1 MARQRKRGRTGPN
14 LKRENGT
21 IINQYG
27 VEINEDEARR
37 LRNLVQNVNRKR
49 EKMLKQF
56 RDKPLFYGG
65 QRLDDSREQLM
76 LMGEELDIM
85 IRKRSAS
92 LQRFQDKRSFNNY
105 ITQLERAASA
115 DYMAYRTKLY
125 KRNYMQAL
133 QNQYGMYPD
142 LLKGVLM
149 KVRMMKPEAFAEL
162 VGMDRLFQIK
172 EHYSLGGALDRL
184 KAVRERLGLSNPDYD
199 DDSEEDYL

>member
-1 MARQRKRGRTGPN
+1 MARNRKRGRTGPN
-14 LKRENGT
+14 LKRDNGT

-37 LRNLVQNVNRKR
+37 LRNLVQRVNRKR
-49 EKMLKQF
+49 AKMLQQF
-56 RDKPLFYGG
+56 KDQPLYYGG
-65 QRLDDSREQLM
+65 KRLDESREQLM
-76 LMGEELDIM
+76 LMGEEMDIM

-92 LQRFQDKRSFNNY
+92 LQRFQDKRALNQY
-105 ITQLERAASA
+105 MKQLERAASA
-115 DYMAYRTKLY
+115 DYMTYRTKLY
-125 KRNYMQAL
+125 KRNYMEAL

-149 KVRMMKPEAFAEL
+149 KVRMMKPEAFAQL

-184 KAVRERLGLSNPDYD
+184 KAVREKLGLSNPDYD
-199 DDSEEDYL
+199 DEEEY

>member
-1 MARQRKRGRTGPN
+1 MARNRKRGRTGPN

-27 VEINEDEARR
+27 VKINEDEARR
-37 LRNLVQNVNRKR
+37 LKNLVQRVNRKR

-56 RDKPLFYGG
+56 KDQPLYYGG
-65 QRLDDSREQLM
+65 QRLDESREQLM
-76 LMGEELDIM
+76 LMGEEMDIM

-92 LQRFQDKRSFNNY
+92 LQRFKDKRSFNQY
-105 ITQLERAASA
+105 IRQLERVAAG
-115 DYMAYRTKLY
+115 DYLSYRAKLY
-125 KRNYMQAL
+125 KRNYMEAL
-133 QNQYGMYPD
+133 KNQYGMYPD

-149 KVRMMKPEAFAEL
+149 KVRMMKPEAFAQL

-184 KAVRERLGLSNPDYD
+184 KAVREKLGLSNPDYD
-199 DDSEEDYL
+199 DEEEY